1 MDCVFKGFLIYSEPR
16 NHANTVFYKVF
27 RDFPGADSQQTR
39 GRLDLGMDKQGGPTQ
54 APLSLLG
61 TTSRLG
67 GGAEQSQFPPMNGAS
82 IQPQN
87 QFGQDA
93 GNGLASDTSNM
104 GALLGSAIG
113 GPERKSTELDSKKL
127 NLFGSVP
134 RY

>member
-1 MDCVFKGFLIYSEPR
+1 MASYSNPYAQGR
-16 NHANTVFYKVF
+16 PIK
-27 RDFPGADSQQTR
+27 TR
-39 GRLDLGMDKQGGPTQ
+39 GSTIAKGIARM
-54 APLSLLG
+54 A
-61 TTSRLG
+61 
-67 GGAEQSQFPPMNGAS
+67 
-82 IQPQN
+82 N